1 MANFRLTQLANFVD
15 IFKNADVVTGIFDS
29 ADDRRLCNGV
39 SGEHAFRRSGLA
51 VMEYSQSPD
60 PREFNHF
67 FATAIRNDNVKPWHQ
82 PHVRASTASL

>member
-1 MANFRLTQLANFVD
+1 MRRPALLLKEAVALANFRLTQLANFVD

-51 VMEYSQSPD
+51 VIEYSQSPD
-60 PREFNHF
+60 PALSSIISSRLLSEM
-67 FATAIRNDNVKPWHQ
+67 IM
-82 PHVRASTASL
+82 